1 MTVLSDGNR
10 IRRVANWTF
19 RNRQTGAITVAQ
31 WPNAPLVIFGVVTV
45 ALRSFHPSGGIGTA
59 GRVVAGLALLVWALD
74 EVTRGST
81 DARCRRAGRRDRR
94 PRAALIYRLAV
105 VPSGLRGSDAPT

>member
-1 MTVLSDGNR
+1 MTVLSEGNR

-74 EVTRGST
+74 EVTRGVNPF
-81 DARCRRAGRRDRR
+81 RRMLGVVVLGAVIAGL
-94 PRAALIYRLAV
+94 ALR
-105 VPSGLRGSDAPT
+105 